1 MTTPSFSSILTLIL
15 LYLPKVQLDY
25 ITSEKFHFLSEFT
38 FEVSI
43 ELQDK
48 IQLFILGFQLFQ
60 GRYWYFVS

>member
-1 MTTPSFSSILTLIL
+1 MENHKNRNRENQGMPYVS
-15 LYLPKVQLDY
+15 KVQLDY
-25 ITSEKFHFLSEFT
+25 IKSEKFHFLSEFI

-48 IQLFILGFQLFQ
+48 IQLCILGFQLFQ